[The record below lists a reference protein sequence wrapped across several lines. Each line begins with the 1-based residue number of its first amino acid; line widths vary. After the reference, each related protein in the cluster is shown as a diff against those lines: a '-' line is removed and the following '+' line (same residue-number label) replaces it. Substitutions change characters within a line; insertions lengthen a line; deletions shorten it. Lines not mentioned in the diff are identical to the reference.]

1 MWLGHYMGAL
11 LLDYLPVYYILFA
24 AAHLQY
30 YLKVVFFCRQFVG
43 NLDKVKL
50 N

>member
-1 MWLGHYMGAL
+1 MWLGLYVPA

-24 AAHLQY
+24 AAHLLH

-50 N
+50 S